1 MNLKNQQGFTLIE
14 LMVCIVIIGIL
25 MLIAVPIYQG
35 VQDTAREVAD
45 DLNVRNLNQATTM
58 WELTE
63 GVTVGAYLANNND
76 ESRLLSVLVG
86 EWISEPVDPWGQGRK
101 YSVVVDGAWQVLGRP

>member
-1 MNLKNQQGFTLIE
+1 MKLLKNQNGFTLIE

-25 MLIAVPIYQG
+25 MLIAVPIYQD

-63 GVTVGAYLANNND
+63 GVTVQAYLANNND

-86 EWISEPVDPWGQGRK
+86 EWVSEPVDPWGLGRG
-101 YSVVVDGAWQVLGRP
+101 YQMDGVSWVTLGRP

>member
-1 MNLKNQQGFTLIE
+1 MKNQNGFTLIE

-25 MLIAVPIYQG
+25 MAVAFPIYQG

-45 DLNVRNLNQATTM
+45 DLNVRNLDQATTM
-58 WELTE
+58 WALTE
-63 GVTVGAYLANNND
+63 GVTVQAYLANNND

-86 EWISEPVDPWGQGRK
+86 EWITEPVDPWGKGRM
-101 YSVVVDGAWQVLGRP
+101 YSQVVDGAWQVLGRP